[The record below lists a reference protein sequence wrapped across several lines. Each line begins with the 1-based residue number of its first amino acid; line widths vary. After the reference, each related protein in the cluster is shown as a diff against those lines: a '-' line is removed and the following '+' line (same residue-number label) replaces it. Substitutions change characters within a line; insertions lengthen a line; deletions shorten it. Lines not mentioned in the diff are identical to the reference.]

1 MVLRRKMPRMWS
13 PKLTQLAERGGQDW
27 SSAQSARETRET
39 QRVCLCT
46 WSQRTFE
53 KGSLRPK
60 ISSIALSAVWN
71 ISSMVPSKATRRPLG
86 ITFWTCKEF
95 NQSKVYKFCPTPICL
110 ALVTSVLPQLTVSTQ
125 DPALL
130 PSELLTPEGLWGR
143 DSIYSY
149 LFHLPHLRIS
159 DLHIMH
165 SYKSVWFS
173 CSVVSD
179 SLWSRGL

>member
-46 WSQRTFE
+46 WSQGTFE

-71 ISSMVPSKATRRPLG
+71 ISGMVPSKATRRPLG

-95 NQSKVYKFCPTPICL
+95 NQSKVYKFCPTPILPCTGDL
-110 ALVTSVLPQLTVSTQ
+110 CPPSAHSLHSGPGTVTIWAPDT
-125 DPALL
+125 
-130 PSELLTPEGLWGR
+130 WGPLR
-143 DSIYSY
+143 PR
-149 LFHLPHLRIS
+149 FHLLLFIS
-159 DLHIMH
+159 PPTPKDQ
-165 SYKSVWFS
+165 WFTHNAF
-173 CSVVSD
+173 
-179 SLWSRGL
+179 L